1 MYLEV
6 STDNSTLLFRGVVY
20 YFEFECSGEKPIIK
34 LYSDRTTIMETIK
47 LKKDYVVDIMTWE
60 DGKLIGQIIV

>member
-1 MYLEV
+1 MYIEV
-6 STDNSTLLFRGVVY
+6 STDNSTLLYKGVVY
-20 YFEFECSGEKPIIK
+20 FFEFVCSGEKPKIK
-34 LYSDRTTIMETIK
+34 IYLDRSRVAETIK